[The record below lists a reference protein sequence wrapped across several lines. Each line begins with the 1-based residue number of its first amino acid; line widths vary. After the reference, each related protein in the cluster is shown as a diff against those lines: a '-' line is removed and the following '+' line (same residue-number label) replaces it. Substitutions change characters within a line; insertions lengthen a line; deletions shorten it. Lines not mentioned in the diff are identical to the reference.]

1 MAKLETIISGYF
13 AYLNRIG
20 SAINTVI
27 GLVCCLLLG
36 IVDLVVPAGL
46 ELPFLYILP
55 IAFTT
60 WFAGKR
66 MGILVSVI
74 CTLFLSHNYLS
85 YSTTVEALDILSALG
100 IFIIFVLM
108 LVRIRDLLEME
119 STLSRTD
126 PLTGVM
132 NQRAFSELVGYEIMR
147 LQREN
152 SPYSLVY
159 LDIDNFKVVNDRFG
173 HAKGDELLKA
183 VASCLTD
190 NLRKTDIVSRM
201 GGDEFTIFYPATGQE
216 PAKVIT
222 EKIKEKLDALSKAND
237 WPTTI
242 SMGVV
247 TCTSGKCELDGIVTV
262 ADKLMYEVKNTG
274 KNDVLYAVYASSP
287 AEKL

>member
-20 SAINTVI
+20 STINTVI
-27 GLVCCLLLG
+27 GLACCLLLG
-36 IVDLVVPAGL
+36 IVDFLVPAGL

-74 CTLFLSHNYLS
+74 CTLFLSHNYVK

-132 NQRAFSELVGYEIMR
+132 NHRAFSELVGYEIMR
-147 LQREN
+147 LQRES

-159 LDIDNFKVVNDRFG
+159 LDIDNFKLVNDQFG

-222 EKIKEKLDALSKAND
+222 QKIKEKLDALSKANN

-247 TCTSGKCELDGIVTV
+247 TCVSGRCELDGIVTV

-274 KNDVLYAVYASSP
+274 KNDVLYAVYSACP
-287 AEKL
+287 PEKL

>member
-1 MAKLETIISGYF
+1 MTKLEKIISGYF
-13 AYLNRIG
+13 SYLHRIG
-20 SAINTVI
+20 STINTVI
-27 GLVCCLLLG
+27 GLLCCFLLG
-36 IVDLVVPAGL
+36 TIDLVLPTGL

-66 MGILVSVI
+66 MGMLVSVI
-74 CTLFLSHNYLS
+74 CTLFLSRNYLKFNS
-85 YSTTVEALDILSALG
+85 LVGSLDILSALG
-100 IFIIFVLM
+100 FFLVFVLM
-108 LVRIRDLLEME
+108 LVRIRDLLELE

-147 LQREN
+147 LQRES

-159 LDIDNFKVVNDRFG
+159 LDIDNFKVVNDQFG
-173 HAKGDELLKA
+173 HSKGDELLKA
-183 VASCLTD
+183 VASCLLD
-190 NLRKTDIVSRM
+190 NLRKTDIVARM

-216 PAKVIT
+216 SAKVIT
-222 EKIKEKLDALSKAND
+222 RKIKEKLDALSEENA

-247 TCTSGKCELDGIVTV
+247 TCVSGQCELENIVTV

-274 KNDVLYAVYASSP
+274 KNDVLYAVYSSCP
-287 AEKL
+287 TEKL

>member
-1 MAKLETIISGYF
+1 MAKLETIISSYF
-13 AYLNRIG
+13 SYLNRIG
-20 SAINTVI
+20 SNVNTVI
-27 GLVCCLLLG
+27 GVLCCVVLGMMDLLV
-36 IVDLVVPAGL
+36 PSGL

-60 WFAGKR
+60 WFAGKQ
-66 MGILVSVI
+66 MGMLVSVI
-74 CTLFLSHNYLS
+74 CTLFLSHNYLKFG
-85 YSTTVEALDILSALG
+85 VIVGALDILSAFGFFLV
-100 IFIIFVLM
+100 FVLM
-108 LVRIRDLLEME
+108 LVRIRDLLELE

-132 NQRAFSELVGYEIMR
+132 NTRAFSEIVGYEIMR

-159 LDIDNFKVVNDRFG
+159 LDVDNFKVVNDLYG
-173 HAKGDELLKA
+173 HTKGDELLKA
-183 VASCLTD
+183 VASCLTE
-190 NLRKTDIVSRM
+190 NLRKTDIVARM
-201 GGDEFTIFYPATGQE
+201 GGDEFTIFYPATGQA

-222 EKIKEKLDALSKAND
+222 QKIKEKLDDLSEANA

-247 TCTSGKCELDGIVTV
+247 TCTSGKCELEGIVTV

-274 KNDVLYAVYASSP
+274 KNDVLYAVYSTCPS
-287 AEKL
+287 EKL

>member
-1 MAKLETIISGYF
+1 MAKLETIIAGYF
-13 AYLNRIG
+13 TYLHRIG
-20 SAINTVI
+20 STINTVL
-27 GLVCCLLLG
+27 GLLCCSLLG
-36 IVDLVVPAGL
+36 IADLVLPTGL
-46 ELPFLYILP
+46 DLPFLYILP

-66 MGILVSVI
+66 TGILVSVI
-74 CTLFLSHNYLS
+74 CTAFLSHNYLKFNRLVGS
-85 YSTTVEALDILSALG
+85 LDILSALG
-100 IFIIFVLM
+100 FFLVFVLM
-108 LVRIRDLLEME
+108 LVRLRDLLELE
-119 STLSRTD
+119 STLSRRD

-147 LQREN
+147 LQRES

-159 LDIDNFKVVNDRFG
+159 LDVDNFKVVNDQFG

-190 NLRKTDIVSRM
+190 NLRKTDIVARM

-222 EKIKEKLDALSKAND
+222 QKIKEKLDALSEEND
-237 WPTTI
+237 WPTSI

-247 TCTSGKCELDGIVTV
+247 TCTSGMCELEGIVTV
-262 ADKLMYEVKNTG
+262 ADKLMYEVKNSG
-274 KNDVLYAVYASSP
+274 KNDVLYAMYSSTP
-287 AEKL
+287 TEKL